1 MENNK
6 EVKIAIIVGII
17 MITISLLAIIIH
29 NSNTKIEE
37 VSLKVYK
44 NYTTEDGREYRECTL
59 TTDELISIKREYN
72 KATNIN
78 EDKKLTGQTITG
90 TYMIKDGDEYIAFD
104 ADDSNKVYVLANSK
118 QAIYSLE
125 STMYETVKNA
135 CES

>member
-17 MITISLLAIIIH
+17 MITICLLAVIISK
-29 NSNTKIEE
+29 SNNKLEE
-37 VSLKVYK
+37 INLKVYK
-44 NYTTEDGREYRECTL
+44 NYTTEKGREYRECTI

-72 KATNIN
+72 RATNIS
-78 EDKKLTGQTITG
+78 EEKQLAGQSITG
-90 TYMIKDGDEYIAFD
+90 IYMIKDGEEYIAFD
-104 ADDSNKVYVLANSK
+104 ADDTKRVYVLANGH

-125 STMYETVKNA
+125 SSMYETVKKA

>member
-6 EVKIAIIVGII
+6 EVKIAIVVGII

-118 QAIYSLE
+118 QAIYSLD
-125 STMYETVKNA
+125 STMYETVKKA

>member
-6 EVKIAIIVGII
+6 EIKIAIIVGII
-17 MITISLLAIIIH
+17 MVTIGLLAIIIH

-44 NYTTEDGREYRECTL
+44 NYTTEEGREYRECTL

-72 KATNIN
+72 RATNIN

-118 QAIYSLE
+118 QAIYSLD
-125 STMYETVKNA
+125 STMYETVKKA

>member
-17 MITISLLAIIIH
+17 MITICLLAVIISK
-29 NSNTKIEE
+29 SNNKLEE
-37 VSLKVYK
+37 INLKVYK
-44 NYTTEDGREYRECTL
+44 NYTTEKGREYRECTI

-72 KATNIN
+72 RATNIS
-78 EDKKLTGQTITG
+78 EEKQLAGQSITG
-90 TYMIKDGDEYIAFD
+90 IYMIKDGEEYIAFD
-104 ADDSNKVYVLANSK
+104 ADDTKRVYVLANGR

-125 STMYETVKNA
+125 SSMYETVKKA

>member
-44 NYTTEDGREYRECTL
+44 NYTTEDGREYRECTI

-72 KATNIN
+72 RAININ

-118 QAIYSLE
+118 QAIYNLD
-125 STMYETVKNA
+125 STMYETVKKA